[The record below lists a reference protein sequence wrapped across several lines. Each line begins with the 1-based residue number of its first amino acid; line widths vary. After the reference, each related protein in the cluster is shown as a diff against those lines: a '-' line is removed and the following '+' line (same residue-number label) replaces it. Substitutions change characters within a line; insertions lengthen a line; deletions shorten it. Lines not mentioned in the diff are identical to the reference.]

1 MKVIFLDVDGVL
13 NNRHTRVTTSDGWCF
28 VDDHLVTRLKRLL
41 NLSGARLVLSSTWR
55 EGWHQEDESKNDI
68 SFTELRDKFNQ
79 FGIEIFDRTG
89 EMRMH
94 RWQSIKE
101 FFDRPREDVIEH
113 YVILDDWNDMGEF
126 SNHLVLTNPST
137 GLTEEDIQKALK
149 ILEI

>member
-1 MKVIFLDVDGVL
+1 MNIIFLDIDGVL

-28 VDDHLVTRLKRLL
+28 VDDHLVAKLKRLVD
-41 NLSGARLVLSSTWR
+41 LSGAQIVLSSTWR

-68 SFTELRDKFNQ
+68 SFIELRDKFRE

-89 EMRMH
+89 EMRQY

-101 FFDRPREDVIEH
+101 YLERPREEPIEH
-113 YVILDDWNDMGEF
+113 FVIIDDWDDMGEY
-126 SNHLVLTNPST
+126 SNHLVWTNPSL
-137 GLTEEDIQKALK
+137 GLIEKDIQDALK

>member
-28 VDDHLVTRLKRLL
+28 VDDHLVARLKRLL
-41 NLSGARLVLSSTWR
+41 DFSDAQLVLSSTWR
-55 EGWHQEDESKNDI
+55 EGWYQEDESKNDI
-68 SFTELRDKFNQ
+68 SFTELRNKFNQ

-94 RWQSIKE
+94 RWQSIQE
-101 FFDRPREDVIEH
+101 YFEHPREDPIEH
-113 YVILDDWNDMGEF
+113 YVIIDDWDDMGQY
-126 SNHLVLTNPST
+126 SDHLVLTNPST
-137 GLTEEDIQKALK
+137 GLTDEDVEEALR

>member
-1 MKVIFLDVDGVL
+1 MRVIFLDVDGVL

-28 VDDHLVTRLKRLL
+28 VDDHIVARLKRLL
-41 NLSGARLVLSSTWR
+41 NLSGARIVLSSTWR

-68 SFTELRDKFNQ
+68 SFIELRDKFNQ

-101 FFDRPREDVIEH
+101 YMERPREDPIEH
-113 YVILDDWNDMGEF
+113 YVIIDDWDDMGEY
-126 SNHLVLTNPST
+126 SDHLVWTNPSA
-137 GLTEEDIQKALK
+137 GLTEADVQEALR